1 MLRSD
6 TACSDAAQVAE
17 PAEVAPNTQLQPAN
31 AQLLPNPSTALVPA
45 NGRRINGLDISKLG
59 IPKNRLGD
67 LYYQSSDTGSSVAYA
82 VVRDTGK
89 RIKLGELVPRQD
101 AFPAVRVGYST
112 VEVADVVKMAMQK
125 DHEQREAAMK
135 RAARHAQYLEEER
148 RDNLAIRASL
158 RHGLRLLEEC
168 PPAFQWT
175 FQAFDEVLQLPT
187 VQDDFCQLGD
197 LIARDRARLPTLIA
211 IDQAYSSTFADGYY
225 KSDYAQFFGDREYML
240 KKTGHAVDF
249 VRGYFRHPT
258 TDESMHIWAHLVSLS
273 GVDIYKPIFEQA
285 IRDLATGQLAIYS
298 GNDPP
303 WQIALPSLHGPTTLV
318 VQMQGVR
325 AEIAHYYRPMPVF
338 HPCEMCC
345 VADSSEHRRL
355 CSRRDGDDYCARV
368 QERQPLG
375 LQCGRGCKHGCHVG
389 RGQDIVSYSPQQ
401 VQGFL

>member
-1 MLRSD
+1 
-6 TACSDAAQVAE
+6 
-17 PAEVAPNTQLQPAN
+17 
-31 AQLLPNPSTALVPA
+31 
-45 NGRRINGLDISKLG
+45 
-59 IPKNRLGD
+59 
-67 LYYQSSDTGSSVAYA
+67 
-82 VVRDTGK
+82 
-89 RIKLGELVPRQD
+89 
-101 AFPAVRVGYST
+101 
-112 VEVADVVKMAMQK
+112 
-125 DHEQREAAMK
+125 MK

-175 FQAFDEVLQLPT
+175 FQAFDEVLRLPT
-187 VQDDFCQLGD
+187 VQDDACQLGD

-258 TDESMHIWAHLVSLS
+258 TDESMHIWANLVLLSLS
-273 GVDIYKPIFEQA
+273 AVESYVPIVEQA

-318 VQMQGVR
+318 VQMQGIHPSIAAFAHAVMATTTAHESKSANLSAFNAAVAASMGAML
-325 AEIAHYYRPMPVF
+325 AEGKISLVTLHSKYKAFCDRPAQLGGVPFEQVPFDAFDTQLKLCGLEVF
-338 HPCEMCC
+338 QDPTERKEM
-345 VADSSEHRRL
+345 VAGVVSVAQEAPPQIVETAQPSTRTGSIFGRLYDREKASLKDNSAPAGSSTLE
-355 CSRRDGDDYCARV
+355 SSDEMTD
-368 QERQPLG
+368 
-375 LQCGRGCKHGCHVG
+375 
-389 RGQDIVSYSPQQ
+389 
-401 VQGFL
+401 